1 MSKKLNTSAGGT
13 PKNTL
18 FNYFAKSP
26 VVDKKKLT
34 PSNGGELQKENL
46 QNRNLKGVNKEI
58 KPAARRKLPEATGDS
73 DPEEEIGKRKRKRIV
88 LPESESEEE
97 YESKS
102 EPDFSDDG
110 SDYQPD
116 AKEATFSEESAS
128 GEEEVDIS
136 DPDTED
142 DPTPKKNSK
151 KSTKNFINNNNNEE
165 PASKKV
171 KMETPVLVTGGT
183 FMEKLQQLQ
192 SNAKKDAAYDEIVT
206 TTSNLDE
213 PVVWP
218 HQKLDFLQPDKI
230 KDKAGRRPDH
240 PDYDKS
246 TLHVPEK
253 FLNSLSPGVRQ
264 WWVLKSDNFD
274 CVLFF
279 KVGKFY
285 ELYHGDADV
294 GVNEL
299 GFTYMR
305 GEFAH
310 SGFPEI
316 SFDKMSSI
324 LIDRGYKVSADRL
337 KGILF

>member
-34 PSNGGELQKENL
+34 PSNGNNGAELQKENV
-46 QNRNLKGVNKEI
+46 QNGNLKEVQKES
-58 KPAARRKLPEATGDS
+58 KPVARRKLPTEDS
-73 DPEEEIGKRKRKRIV
+73 DKEEEIVKGKRKRIV

-116 AKEATFSEESAS
+116 AKESTFSEESAS
-128 GEEEVDIS
+128 GEEDDIS
-136 DPDTED
+136 EPGTED
-142 DPTPKKNSK
+142 EPTPKKQRK
-151 KSTKNFINNNNNEE
+151 KSAKNFLNNNNIEE
-165 PASKKV
+165 PASKKA
-171 KMETPVLVTGGT
+171 KIETPALVAGGT

-213 PVVWP
+213 PTVWP

-240 PDYDKS
+240 PEYDKS

-253 FLNSLSPGVRQ
+253 FLNTLSPAMRQ
-264 WWVLKSDNFD
+264 WWVLKADNFD

-324 LIDRGYKVSADRL
+324 LVDRGYKVSRDTL
-337 KGILF
+337 KGVLL

>member
-13 PKNTL
+13 PNNTL
-18 FNYFAKSP
+18 LNYFIKSP
-26 VVDKKKLT
+26 AVSKQKLA
-34 PSNGGELQKENL
+34 PSSASKEQKENL
-46 QNRNLKGVNKEI
+46 VNENGKDKKKESNPTA
-58 KPAARRKLPEATGDS
+58 KRKLPVVDNDS
-73 DPEEEIGKRKRKRIV
+73 SMEEDAGKRKRKRIV
-88 LPESESEEE
+88 VPESESEEE
-97 YESKS
+97 QYESKS
-102 EPDFSDDG
+102 EEDFSDDG
-110 SDYQPD
+110 SEFQPD
-116 AKEATFSEESAS
+116 TSKDAVSEEEES
-128 GEEEVDIS
+128 GDEESEHGMDES
-136 DPDTED
+136 ED
-142 DPTPKKNSK
+142 DPTPKKLRK
-151 KSTKNFINNNNNEE
+151 KPNKKNINNNNNNE
-165 PASKKV
+165 PASKKP
-171 KMETPVLVTGGT
+171 KLSEPVLATGGT

-218 HQKLDFLQPDKI
+218 HQKLEFLQPDKI

-264 WWVLKSDNFD
+264 WWVLKSDNYD

-324 LIDRGYKVSADRL
+324 LIDRGYKVSHS
-337 KGILF
+337 K

>member
-13 PKNTL
+13 PTNTL

-26 VVDKKKLT
+26 AVDKKKLA
-34 PSNGGELQKENL
+34 PSSASKEQKENL
-46 QNRNLKGVNKEI
+46 VNENGKDEKKES
-58 KPAARRKLPEATGDS
+58 KPTAKRKLPVPAEPVADNDSSMEEAN
-73 DPEEEIGKRKRKRIV
+73 GKRKRKRIV
-88 LPESESEEE
+88 VPESESEEE
-97 YESKS
+97 YESES
-102 EPDFSDDG
+102 EADFSDDG
-110 SDYQPD
+110 SEFEPD
-116 AKEATFSEESAS
+116 ASKDAVSEEDES
-128 GEEEVDIS
+128 GDEESEHSMDES
-136 DPDTED
+136 ED
-142 DPTPKKNSK
+142 DPTPKKQRRK
-151 KSTKNFINNNNNEE
+151 PARKNINNNNNNE
-165 PASKKV
+165 PASKKP
-171 KMETPVLVTGGT
+171 KLTEPVLATGT

-324 LIDRGYKVSADRL
+324 LIDRGYKVSYW
-337 KGILF
+337 